1 MFLNQNLG
9 HKAAVSSCR
18 NKGLWNSSTA
28 TAVRQPASET
38 LWDQTRPFETVSQV
52 CSDPSQQFSSPGHIS
67 RGEDVLVD
75 DAIGDKDPRSEMKTA
90 IQQYGLWN
98 RFCQDMEESNVE
110 KIWQESNHMKK

>member
-1 MFLNQNLG
+1 MSEHRGLEFVNGNG
-9 HKAAVSSCR
+9 SATTRIWNTVGSNAAF
-18 NKGLWNSSTA
+18 WN
-28 TAVRQPASET
+28 VLASLQWPKPT
-38 LWDQTRPFETVSQV
+38 VQLTRP
-52 CSDPSQQFSSPGHIS
+52 HLS